1 MIKFWDGIEMKRGV
15 YCVLQTPL
23 NVDESINQAEFAKEI
38 DWLIQGGVSG
48 LVLAMVSEVMRFSA
62 DERRFQ
68 WKLAIDLVKGRVP
81 LIISVGAES
90 TVIAT
95 KLATLAEQDG
105 ASALMA
111 TPPAI
116 FPATADEIFNYYSSI
131 IEATQL
137 PVIVQDASNYMG
149 KPLGLELYEDLLK
162 SYGTD
167 RVQFK
172 PEARPVKE
180 RAAALQKIANGKAKI
195 FEGQSGADLLE
206 THPIGVVGTMPGSE
220 IPWAII
226 KLWSALENN
235 NTEKAIEIH
244 SVISKLLTF
253 QPRIDS
259 YVAVEKYLLLK
270 QGIFSSTRQRGP
282 VSEILSAT
290 QKSEI
295 DIVFEE
301 LVKVTDYRGVGNSN

>member
-1 MIKFWDGIEMKRGV
+1 LIKFWDGIEMKRGV

-48 LVLAMVSEVMRFSA
+48 VVLAMVSEVMRFSA

-68 WKLAIDLVKGRVP
+68 WKLAIDLVNGRVP

-116 FPATADEIFNYYSSI
+116 FPATADEIFNYYRSI

-235 NTEKAIEIH
+235 NTDKAIEIH

-259 YVAVEKYLLLK
+259 YVAVEKYLLVK

-282 VSEILSAT
+282 VSEILSST

-295 DIVFEE
+295 DMVFEE
-301 LVKVTDYRGVGNSN
+301 LVKVTDYRGVGSSD